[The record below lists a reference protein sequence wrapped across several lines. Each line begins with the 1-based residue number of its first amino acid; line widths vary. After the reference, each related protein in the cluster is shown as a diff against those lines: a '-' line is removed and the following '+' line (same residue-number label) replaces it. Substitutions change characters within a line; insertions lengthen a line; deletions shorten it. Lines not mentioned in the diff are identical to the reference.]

1 MIASKSQDRLNTPAE
16 PLDDLYF
23 EFQADIGMTKHIG
36 STKATDELLAL
47 CQINQNSTVLDV
59 GCGVGFTSR
68 YIAEK
73 FKARVVGVD
82 IRPQMVERATQYAR
96 EAQLSDYVR
105 YEVADACRLPMS
117 DNVYDA
123 VVCESVL
130 AFVLDQKQA
139 LREWMRVTKPGGYIG
154 FTEAI
159 WFTPPPEDARQQ
171 MDRVTASGTGV
182 QASENWVALLRQA
195 GLDNLQWS
203 KYPLNIVNDAMGQ
216 IKQIGGLRL
225 LGMWGKTAK
234 LMLTNP
240 HYRSFM
246 RDANTIPKSLMKH
259 IGYGVYVGQVPKT

>member
-1 MIASKSQDRLNTPAE
+1 MIASKPQDRLNTPAE
-16 PLDDLYF
+16 SLDDLYF
-23 EFQADIGMTKHIG
+23 EFQSDIGMTKHIG
-36 STKATDELLAL
+36 STKATDELLTL
-47 CQINQNSTVLDV
+47 CHINENSTVLDV

-73 FKARVVGVD
+73 FKSRVVGVD
-82 IRPQMVERATQYAR
+82 IRPHMVDRATQYAR
-96 EAQLSDYVR
+96 EAQLGDYVR

-123 VVCESVL
+123 VICESVL
-130 AFVLDQKQA
+130 AFIPDQNQV
-139 LREWMRVTKPGGYIG
+139 LREWVRVTKPGGFIG

-159 WFTPPPEDARQQ
+159 WFTPPPEDARLQ
-171 MDRVTASGTGV
+171 MDQVTGRGSGV
-182 QASENWVALLRQA
+182 QPSANWVALLRQA
-195 GLDNLQWS
+195 GLENLQWQQ
-203 KYPLNIVNDAMGQ
+203 YRLNIVNDAMGQ
-216 IKQIGGLRL
+216 IKKIGGLRL

-259 IGYGVYVGQVPKT
+259 IGYGVYVGQVPKS